1 MSETAELLEL
11 SATPAPAADAPP
23 ADSANAIGQSTPDW
37 SMALPDDMRGWVET
51 KGWKDPSE
59 AIKSYRELEKFV
71 GAEKAGRA
79 VVLPKDEN
87 DAEGRENLYKAL
99 GRPDKPEEY
108 ALAEVFGDLPIDG
121 EMLNG
126 VATGMHQAGLSA
138 AQAKAVATV
147 YQEQMA
153 AQEKAM
159 LAKTKAETDEI
170 LREWGPAK
178 ERNLEL
184 AKRGAA
190 AMGLSGTELSQLEML
205 IGSKHILTKLA
216 KLGEAF
222 GEDKNIKSDA
232 DAGFNFSPVGAHA
245 KIEALMADSNF
256 SARYMNGDKA
266 AHDQIAKLSE
276 IAIKK

>member
-23 ADSANAIGQSTPDW
+23 TDASNAAGQSASDW
-37 SMALPDDMRGWVET
+37 SAALSDDLRGWVET
-51 KGWKDPSE
+51 KGWKEPAE

-87 DAEGRENLYKAL
+87 DSEGRDALYKAL
-99 GRPDKPEEY
+99 GRPDKPDEY
-108 ALAEVFGDLPIDG
+108 ALAEVFENSLVDG
-121 EMLNG
+121 EMLKG
-126 VATGMHQAGLSA
+126 VAAGMHKAGLSA
-138 AQAKAVATV
+138 AQAKAVASA

-153 AQEKAM
+153 FQEAAM
-159 LAKTKAETDEI
+159 LAKVKAEADEV
-170 LREWGPAK
+170 LRQWGPAK

-190 AMGLSGTELSQLEML
+190 VMGLSPVELSQLEML

-222 GEDKNIKSDA
+222 GEDKNIKSEG
-232 DAGFNFSPVGAHA
+232 DAGFNLSPVSANA
-245 KIEALMADSNF
+245 KINDLMADANF
-256 SARYMNGDKA
+256 SARYISGDRSA
-266 AHDQIAKLSE
+266 YSQIAKLSA
-276 IAIKK
+276 IAAKK